1 MKFFDNSDITDA
13 TFTIEVLIRTHGL
26 FYNQYT
32 VTKQIYLQQELHI
45 YLFQHFIMKMQTV
58 LFKNILHTE
67 IKKIEREDAISE
79 LGRVHLHTKP
89 KNNIYNKQQ

>member
-67 IKKIEREDAISE
+67 IKK
-79 LGRVHLHTKP
+79 
-89 KNNIYNKQQ
+89 

>member
-13 TFTIEVLIRTHGL
+13 TFTIEVLIHTHGL

-32 VTKQIYLQQELHI
+32 VTKQIYLQQELHT

-67 IKKIEREDAISE
+67 IKK
-79 LGRVHLHTKP
+79 
-89 KNNIYNKQQ
+89 

>member
-32 VTKQIYLQQELHI
+32 VTKQIYLQQELHT
-45 YLFQHFIMKMQTV
+45 YLFQHFIMKS
-58 LFKNILHTE
+58 
-67 IKKIEREDAISE
+67 EDAISE

-89 KNNIYNKQQ
+89 KNSIYNKQQ